1 MSRPLARASALILL
15 AARLSAQDLGA
26 KVEFPAFEAE
36 DVYDSGESASISES
50 WDTLL
55 FHGTASEERTGF
67 QVSRLTDKGWS
78 EWIPARVSRKP
89 SGRFWAK
96 ASFPKPA
103 PGAVRLRADT
113 RGAVIYNAEA
123 FASGDG
129 EARTSGQSAP
139 PPAAPASGAVARTS
153 WGAHPPKA
161 DYTPDSYVKITLH
174 HTDGPQTTT
183 LERSKQEVLFIQ
195 EFHQNGRGW
204 NDIAYHF
211 LVDGAGNVFE
221 GRPEGTLGAHTK
233 NNNTGN
239 LGIAMLGTH
248 HPPKDDPVT
257 KAKED
262 AVGALGRYAVEKYG
276 IDPNSLKGHRDYKST
291 DCPGDLGYAR
301 LRALKEAFARK
312 PPAPPPAAAKEK
324 KRLKTLARPAFE

>member
-1 MSRPLARASALILL
+1 MSRPLAAASALILL

-26 KVEFPAFEAE
+26 KVEFPAFQAA
-36 DVYDSGESASISES
+36 DVYDSGESAAISEA

-55 FHGTASEERTGF
+55 FHGTSSEERTGF
-67 QVSRLTDKGWS
+67 QVSRLTDNGWS
-78 EWIPARVSRKP
+78 EWLPARVSRKP

-96 ASFPKPA
+96 ASFPKAA
-103 PGAVRLRADT
+103 PGAVRLRADQ
-113 RGAVIYNAEA
+113 RGAVIYNVEA
-123 FASGDG
+123 FSSVDG
-129 EARTSGQSAP
+129 EARKSLETVPAP
-139 PPAAPASGAVARTS
+139 APPASGAVSRAS
-153 WGAHPPKA
+153 WGAHPPKQ

-183 LERSKQEVLFIQ
+183 LARSKQEVLFIQ

-248 HPPKDDPVT
+248 HPPKDDPIT
-257 KAKED
+257 RAKED
-262 AVGALGRYAVEKYG
+262 AVGALGRYAVEKYA
-276 IDPNSLKGHRDYKST
+276 IDPSLLKGHRDYKST

-301 LRALKEAFARK
+301 LQALKEAFARK
-312 PPAPPPAAAKEK
+312 PTVPPAAS
-324 KRLKTLARPAFE
+324 KRNKPLKTLARPAFE